1 MRKVHL
7 WCVLEY
13 SVEAGLECSPDL
25 ATVSE
30 PLLELLHGLPGSGKS
45 LVIRWLRSYFE
56 YVWQFI
62 HGVHF
67 IILAPMNS
75 MATNVEGRTVHSWGE
90 VGFIKGGQYISSGNK
105 DPRDLDSMATKCQK
119 MRFVLIDEV
128 ENLGALCLADLESN
142 VTRGMPEEPYK

>member
-1 MRKVHL
+1 MRKAHL
-7 WCVLEY
+7 RCVLEY

-25 ATVSE
+25 ATVCE

-56 YVWQFI
+56 YVWKFV

-90 VGFIKGGQYISSGNK
+90 VAFIKGGQLLSSGNT

-119 MRFVLIDEV
+119 MRFILIDEV
-128 ENLGALCLADLESN
+128 ENLGASCLADLESH
-142 VTRGMPEEPYK
+142 VTRGMPEKP